1 MPRLHPL
8 PSPSQKN
15 IFYHGRKTTI
25 PRTRQTD
32 IPTQE
37 RKKELKMEAVTRYHS
52 HNRHHHDTARR
63 VHPDVIDRLDDV
75 SKLQYHHEGPYD
87 AACAERNNCSQSS
100 PVAALHESNAEIL
113 KATPPYKID
122 DCLHCHRPL
131 DGVAFYPP
139 GVTDPEGN
147 DYDYSEGFNIMTEPD
162 MNFMWIPRMQKFT
175 DADFAHDPFYS
186 GDRVGPLRG
195 IRSLLSKKK
204 KGR

>member
-1 MPRLHPL
+1 
-8 PSPSQKN
+8 
-15 IFYHGRKTTI
+15 
-25 PRTRQTD
+25 
-32 IPTQE
+32 
-37 RKKELKMEAVTRYHS
+37 MEAVTRYHS
-52 HNRHHHDTARR
+52 HDTARR
-63 VHPDVIDRLDDV
+63 VHPDAIDRLDDV

-122 DCLHCHRPL
+122 DCLHRHRPL

-147 DYDYSEGFNIMTEPD
+147 DYDYSEGFNMMTEPD
-162 MNFMWIPRMQKFT
+162 MNFMWIPRMVGCHAPTLSKLLAPTPDGPDIDNNHGMSQQKFT

-195 IRSLLSKKK
+195 IRSLLSKAISLHVGNRLRKATVASE
-204 KGR
+204 